1 MRAAEDGRAATLIDF
16 FLSDDGRPF
25 FMINLNALP
34 EHTTHTQKA
43 ERTYASY
50 MAPRLLSR
58 ASYPALSIEPKVTL
72 NNSLG
77 ADLEAIE
84 RLVVVRYRSRR
95 DFLEI
100 IATPEFRDAA
110 EHKFAS
116 LDGWYSAPAS
126 VKPVVSL
133 PQLVLILLIGVGLIG
148 SWLIRQERARSV
160 RRLEVQA

>member
-1 MRAAEDGRAATLIDF
+1 MRATDDDRAATLIDF

-25 FMINLNALP
+25 LMINLNALP
-34 EHTTHTQKA
+34 EQTAHAQKA

-58 ASYPALSIEPKVTL
+58 ASYPVLSTEPIVVL

-77 ADLEAIE
+77 TDLEAIE

-100 IATPEFRDAA
+100 IATPEFREAA
-110 EHKFAS
+110 EHKSVS

-133 PQLVLILLIGVGLIG
+133 PQLVLILLSSVGVFG
-148 SWLIRQERARSV
+148 SWLTRRPRAKNAK
-160 RRLEVQA
+160 QA

>member
-1 MRAAEDGRAATLIDF
+1 MRGAEDGRAATLIDF
-16 FLSDDGRPF
+16 FVSDDGRPF

-34 EHTTHTQKA
+34 ENTAHTRNA
-43 ERTYASY
+43 EHAYASY

-58 ASYPALSIEPKVTL
+58 ASYPVLSIEPIVTL

-100 IATPEFRDAA
+100 IGTPEFRDAVA
-110 EHKFAS
+110 HKFAS

-133 PQLVLILLIGVGLIG
+133 PQLVLILLTAVGLIG
-148 SWLIRQERARSV
+148 SWLIRQIGARNA
-160 RRLEVQA
+160 RRL